1 MGTSA
6 RWELRRQADAQTW
19 DEREQ
24 ADLLISF
31 IQMLAAR
38 DGGIIEN
45 LRNFLAA
52 TADEQNRT
60 GRQKTRPWEFRPD

>member
-1 MGTSA
+1 MGASA

-31 IQMLAAR
+31 IDMLAVR
-38 DGGIIEN
+38 DGGIVEN
-45 LRNFLAA
+45 LRKFLAA

-60 GRQKTRPWEFRPD
+60 GRQKTRPWEFRTD